1 MMFPQEKG
9 ICQQAANSSKKKKK
23 VLHDY
28 LDLLSSLNFSQFIIW
43 LPNHKVY
50 SVTVICVTSFFFLQ
64 PSLVVAGNPG
74 VSLDLWPPS
83 GPSGSCPA
91 CLAGPVGPL
100 GTRPQHEGRGGALTP
115 PLPAPLCGE
124 AQTGPYFVLRFY
136 LCAGFTYLISA
147 FLCVQIFTILVI
159 FQCLYSILS

>member
-9 ICQQAANSSKKKKK
+9 TCQQAANSSKKKKK

-28 LDLLSSLNFSQFIIW
+28 LDLLSSLNFYQYIIW

-50 SVTVICVTSFFFLQ
+50 CVIVICVTSCFLLQ
-64 PSLVVAGNPG
+64 PSLVVVGNPG
-74 VSLDLWPPS
+74 VSLGLWPYS

-100 GTRPQHEGRGGALTP
+100 GTHPQHEGNGGALTP

-124 AQTGPYFVLRFY
+124 ARTGPYSVLTSY
-136 LCAGFTYLISA
+136 LCAGFTYFISA
-147 FLCVQIFTILVI
+147 FLCVYIFT
-159 FQCLYSILS
+159 SILS